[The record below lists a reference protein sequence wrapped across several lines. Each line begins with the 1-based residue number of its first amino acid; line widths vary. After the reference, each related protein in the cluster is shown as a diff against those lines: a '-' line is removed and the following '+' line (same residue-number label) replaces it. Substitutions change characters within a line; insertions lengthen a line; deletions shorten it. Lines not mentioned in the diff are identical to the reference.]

1 MQRVLAFMYSDVW
14 TPPSSDEAL
23 LDELVAADKYGVAR
37 LKVVLCEAN
46 AVVTLENCMEVLVLA
61 DMVHAMLLYEAWERD
76 YDKAT
81 ADQPQSNPAK
91 LTLVVPFV
99 FLAASAVSF
108 AHVSA
113 QLPQLGSYIPAIN
126 AVVFVA
132 LCAYC
137 FRDLLHCSAVAS
149 STKDPTDRIKIWK
162 KQIHDY
168 IQASGSTYDR
178 SDLARRIVPL
188 ARPVAAILV
197 HVHPLAVQEGFE
209 FITSVVTEVGLPHIR
224 PLLVAVI
231 TSLIH
236 DTKCSQSQ
244 CIASVARFAIF
255 DVTCI
260 AECFVP
266 HIALD
271 GRMRQMYYHVLR
283 TVVDGPSALL
293 LMEMDQYDM
302 LLHVILECL
311 EHFRDPLRQQMAV
324 VMQVALDHEHLLV
337 LWRSHWDVA
346 TKRRY
351 VAAMPDSRRL
361 AKLWA
366 PKKRRAQ
373 ERLPLRRHFSEI
385 GKKALD
391 ESDLLSSIHHDDDD
405 GNDVRHSTNE
415 DTIDQINSTKQMATI
430 QNDLHDEVHRFY
442 NMGGLMWMLV
452 MASVLF
458 GICGVLHAVLVYAQD
473 FEAWKVRIALSDY
486 QVSLDRCE
494 REIQRVTWQ
503 LETMARD
510 PVDQSHEWTQDHAT
524 AKAISTAWQAIHDQV
539 DIQPK

>member
-1 MQRVLAFMYSDVW
+1 M
-14 TPPSSDEAL
+14 
-23 LDELVAADKYGVAR
+23 LVYILTCK
-37 LKVVLCEAN
+37 
-46 AVVTLENCMEVLVLA
+46 
-61 DMVHAMLLYEAWERD
+61 AWERD

-168 IQASGSTYDR
+168 ILASGSTYDR

-415 DTIDQINSTKQMATI
+415 DTIDQINSTKHMTTI
-430 QNDLHDEVHRFY
+430 QNDLYDEVHRFY

>member
-1 MQRVLAFMYSDVW
+1 MAPTGDRLNESDLQLHHLAETSNQLE
-14 TPPSSDEAL
+14 TSSSSS
-23 LDELVAADKYGVAR
+23 AATWMG
-37 LKVVLCEAN
+37 N
-46 AVVTLENCMEVLVLA
+46 I
-61 DMVHAMLLYEAWERD
+61 
-76 YDKAT
+76 
-81 ADQPQSNPAK
+81 SS
-91 LTLVVPFV
+91 
-99 FLAASAVSF
+99 ASS
-108 AHVSA
+108 
-113 QLPQLGSYIPAIN
+113 
-126 AVVFVA
+126 
-132 LCAYC
+132 
-137 FRDLLHCSAVAS
+137 SAVAS

-430 QNDLHDEVHRFY
+430 QNDLHDEVHRVNRPRTSSNPLPSHPKPRKPKQQHSPLQRATASFTSAPPPPSSPSPSSPPVVPSPSCPPYSWSVQRTWTQFY

-539 DIQPK
+539 DTQPK